1 MSITSQG
8 GQTLVA
14 DKYRAHVLAGLDQL
28 ETQVTAAGSIE
39 TFVRGEAPGAMR
51 AHILWDG
58 ENLSVTPSIV
68 SDLILSGP
76 GITTE
81 VGTIQLAEWWER
93 EPESLTASCDPI
105 RFTDPESV
113 QEVRELWLNC
123 LYPNGENF
131 GHEAASLISNGQMPI
146 NIELEAVG
154 LTPRALVGRQLTWR
168 PDDAKE
174 IAKTIVDYYLIQK
187 KAPWPA
193 PDAELEELITGWVL
207 KDDTKLRSA
216 YLAAQ
221 EVTA

>member
-1 MSITSQG
+1 MSITSNS
-8 GQTLVA
+8 GQTPVA
-14 DKYRAHVLAGLDQL
+14 DKYRAYVLAGLDQL

-39 TFVRGEAPGAMR
+39 IFVRGEAPGAMR
-51 AHILWDG
+51 AQILWDG
-58 ENLSVTPSIV
+58 ENLSVTPGIV
-68 SDLILSGP
+68 SELILSGP

-123 LYPNGENF
+123 LYDGGKNF
-131 GHEAASLISNGQMPI
+131 GQEAASLIANGQMPS

-154 LTPRALVGRQLTWR
+154 LTPRALLSLHLTWR
-168 PDDAKE
+168 PDDAIE
-174 IAKTIVDYYLIQK
+174 IAKSIVDYYLVQK
-187 KAPWPA
+187 KTPWPA

-207 KDDTKLRSA
+207 KDDTKLRAA
-216 YLAAQ
+216 YLAAK